1 MSQYLHQGKNA
12 EFPLTT
18 MEETYLTIL
27 SAMRFFLFFFHS
39 YSLISTLGSAASRV
53 QEKQNNA
60 DRGAKHR
67 HGMKSQTV
75 LAL

>member
-1 MSQYLHQGKNA
+1 MSQYLHRGKNA

-18 MEETYLTIL
+18 MEETSNNTLCNEI
-27 SAMRFFLFFFHS
+27 FFLFFFH
-39 YSLISTLGSAASRV
+39 YCSLISALGSAASQVRG
-53 QEKQNNA
+53 KQNNA
-60 DRGAKHR
+60 DRRAIHR